1 MTIMARYSRESI
13 MPKYSGTVR
22 WKTSARRTPASPA
35 YMDDRTKTAAR

>member
-1 MTIMARYSRESI
+1 MTIMARYSRDSA

-22 WKTSARRTPASPA
+22 WKTRASRTPARPA